1 MMAKFQPIQIEEVRD
16 DYIPYNVNS
25 PKMLYVT
32 TKFPQSD
39 SYRPLYPG
47 RLVQLS
53 QLARDGKYYN
63 SIHVVD
69 DVCGMR
75 ITLLPVPR
83 QRYNLTYGYT
93 QETIDKKL
101 RLTDSWH
108 WGYGDGAGFLI
119 PL

>member
-1 MMAKFQPIQIEEVRD
+1 MAVFQPIQIQEVRN
-16 DYIPYNVNS
+16 DYVPYNIES

-32 TKFPQSD
+32 TKFPQTD
-39 SYRPLYPG
+39 KNPPLYPG
-47 RLVQLS
+47 RIVQLA
-53 QLARDGKYYN
+53 QLSSNGRYYN

-75 ITLLPVPR
+75 ITLLPIPK
-83 QRYNLTYGYT
+83 QRYNLVYGYT
-93 QETIDKKL
+93 QELVDKKI

-108 WGYGDGAGFLI
+108 WGYGDGAGFLL